1 MTITSGFYPASL
13 ARTCAAAL
21 LAGAFALAQPVF
33 GQADKT
39 PPLRSIEHVK
49 GDVYLLH
56 DSDNEW
62 KTPHGAMFVVTKSG
76 IVVTDPITDRS
87 VKWLKEELK
96 KRFKTPVTHMF
107 YSHAHS
113 GHNSGGEAWGTDQG
127 IEVIAHEKTKKH
139 IKNGMTKTAMPTRTF
154 ADKYVMKLGG
164 KTFEATYLGEPGHS
178 DDLVALV
185 VKPENV
191 GFVVDLVTPN
201 RLPLTD
207 FPHTHIGG
215 MIDQLKA
222 VEALDFDVL
231 VPGHGAPGK
240 KSDVKAQR
248 VYIEELMAAVAAEL
262 KAGKSVDEIVKT
274 VKMEKYKDWVMYK
287 EWIEANVRG
296 MAKWL
301 KENKTWKTASFD

>member
-1 MTITSGFYPASL
+1 MKTSL
-13 ARTCAAAL
+13 ATFF
-21 LAGAFALAQPVF
+21 LASILAFTHPAFA
-33 GQADKT
+33 QADET

-62 KTPHGAMFVVTKSG
+62 KTPHGAMFVVTKDG

-87 VKWLKEELK
+87 VKWLKKELK
-96 KRFKTPVTHMF
+96 KRFDIPVTHMF

-127 IEVIAHEKTKKH
+127 IQVIAHVKTKEY
-139 IKNGMTKTAMPTRTF
+139 IKDGMTKTAMPTTTF
-154 ADKYVMKLGG
+154 ADTYQLKLGG
-164 KTFEATYLGEPGHS
+164 KTFEATHLGKPGHS
-178 DDLVALV
+178 DDLVAVV

-191 GFVVDLVTPN
+191 AFVVDLVTPN

-215 MIDQLKA
+215 MINQLKA
-222 VEALDFDVL
+222 VEALDFEVM
-231 VPGHGAPGK
+231 VPGHGAPGTK
-240 KSDVKAQR
+240 ADVKAQR

-262 KAGKSVDEIVKT
+262 KAGKTVDEIVKT
-274 VKMEKYKDWVMYK
+274 VKMEKYKDWGMYK

-301 KENKTWKTASFD
+301 KDNPTWRLASFE